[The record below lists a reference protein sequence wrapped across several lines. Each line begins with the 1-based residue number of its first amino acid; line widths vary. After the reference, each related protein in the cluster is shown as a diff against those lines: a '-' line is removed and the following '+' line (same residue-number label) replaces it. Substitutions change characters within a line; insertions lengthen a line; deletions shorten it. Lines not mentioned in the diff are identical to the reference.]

1 MDSQSSRT
9 AGGSEKP
16 KRGKFLPTYG
26 LCSLILLGFG
36 NTIGSGVFTLTGVAA
51 KTAGSAVFL
60 GFIISGVIALL
71 TALVFAEFA
80 SMIPKSGSAYVYTYS
95 TFGELPAWIVGWN
108 QNLRY
113 GGTTAV
119 QSRGW
124 SSYIMQFFAAIG
136 LALPK
141 KMDNY

>member
-1 MDSQSSRT
+1 MDSESSVAT
-9 AGGSEKP
+9 NGDESI
-16 KRGKFLPTYG
+16 KRARFLPTYG

-36 NTIGSGVFTLTGVAA
+36 NTIGSGVFTLTGVAS
-51 KTAGSAVFL
+51 KTAGPAVFV

-119 QSRGW
+119 
-124 SSYIMQFFAAIG
+124 
-136 LALPK
+136 
-141 KMDNY
+141 